1 MRELMNAIFYV
12 LRSGCLWRMVPANFA
27 PYSAVYRW
35 RLRDEGV
42 FATINHHLTC

>member
-12 LRSGCLWRMVPANFA
+12 LRSGCLWRTAPANFA

-35 RLRDEGV
+35 FVRS
-42 FATINHHLTC
+42 AALTRAVVYRS